1 MIPRALLDQ
10 LRYIEIYT
18 QRATRHYL
26 VAEYRSPFR
35 GRGFD
40 FDQHKPYQQ
49 GDDYRQID
57 WNVTARMQRPYVRRE
72 FEEKE
77 MTAIIMADLSRSMEF
92 SSADLSKR
100 ELLLEIAATVAFSAA
115 NDNMKVGLLGFT
127 DQIEIELPCRKGLGQ
142 VWQILDALWNVKPAS
157 RRTSLL
163 CPLEHLGTNLK
174 RSSLLFC
181 ISDFL
186 SHEDI
191 FSSGKF
197 KPLVRNHDF
206 IPLILE
212 DGQEERLPDGK
223 GFLRIRDP
231 EAGGETLFRLSEKQ
245 RRRYENLARERKVAM
260 RRALYRLNLDH
271 LFLRPGSPYL
281 EPLIGFFLTRK
292 RSR

>member
-1 MIPRALLDQ
+1 MIPQALLER

-18 QRATRHYL
+18 HRATRHHM

-77 MTAIIMADLSRSMEF
+77 MTAIVMADLSRSMEF

-115 NDNMKVGLLGFT
+115 NDAMKVGLLGFT
-127 DQIEIELPCRKGLGQ
+127 DRIEVELPCKKGLGQ

-163 CPLEHLGTNLK
+163 RPLGHLDANLK

-181 ISDFL
+181 ISDFM
-186 SHEDI
+186 SHEDL
-191 FSSGKF
+191 FSAEELKR
-197 KPLVRNHDF
+197 LVQRHDF

-212 DGQEERLPDGK
+212 DGQEERLPEGK

-231 EAGGETLFRLSEKQ
+231 EAGGETLFRLSAKQ
-245 RRRYENLARERKVAM
+245 RRRYETLARERKIAM
-260 RRALYRLNLDH
+260 RRALYKLNLDH

-281 EPLIGFFLTRK
+281 DPLIGFFLTRK
-292 RSR
+292 RAR